1 MSFLRPIR
9 MMKKRYKFQ
18 VTLHLEELCSVPF
31 VTGTLY
37 CKVRLRDGGSFTDN
51 TKRADV
57 QDHSVEWKNKFQ
69 FQCKMSAD
77 PTTGVL
83 ESCTLRI
90 SVRKELKGGKASV
103 KVGLVDLNLAE
114 FAGSNHTPR
123 HCLLDAYQDK
133 SRLDNSLL
141 KVTVGMH
148 LLSGDPCFKIPTVRD
163 TPLQLPEDLS
173 QREHVR
179 DGSESS
185 GFGSLPR
192 KVVKGQQTRHSDSF
206 EPGHSRNTSSTSQQ
220 SKLSDYGSR
229 HSRTPSTTSQASSS
243 GAEKHCHYSLSPSK
257 TKTETS
263 TVTDCKSYS
272 KTAPPRPPPPN
283 KPYPLD
289 VTQDRM
295 GITRVSADDIIN
307 KLMEDQDF
315 TPTTNADDEDGLRLY
330 ISSDGKTALG
340 GQSLYNRGGTG
351 LFQPV
356 VINPDAQRTNA
367 KQIPDNMSSKR

>member
-1 MSFLRPIR
+1 MSFLRPMR
-9 MMKKRYKFQ
+9 MTKKRYKFQ

-31 VTGTLY
+31 VTGTIY

-57 QDHSVEWKNKFQ
+57 QDHSVTWKSKFQ

-90 SVRKELKGGKASV
+90 SVRKELKGGKASA

-123 HCLLDAYQDK
+123 HCLLEAYQDK
-133 SRLDNSLL
+133 NRLDNSLL
-141 KVTVGMH
+141 KVIVGMH

-163 TPLQLPEDLS
+163 IPLPLPEDLS

-192 KVVKGQQTRHSDSF
+192 KIAKGHHGRHQEVF
-206 EPGHSRNTSSTSQQ
+206 EPGHSRNASSTSQQ

-229 HSRTPSTTSQASSS
+229 HSRTPSSTSQASSP
-243 GAEKHCHYSLSPSK
+243 GVEQQLHYSLSPSK
-257 TKTETS
+257 TKTDAS
-263 TVTDCKSYS
+263 TTDSS
-272 KTAPPRPPPPN
+272 NFVKTAPPRPPPP
-283 KPYPLD
+283 KSSLYHPLD
-289 VTQDRM
+289 ISQDRM
-295 GITRVSADDIIN
+295 GVTRVSADDIIN

-315 TPTTNADDEDGLRLY
+315 THNTSADEEDGLRLY
-330 ISSDGKTALG
+330 VSSDGKTALG
-340 GQSLYNRGGTG
+340 GQSFYNRGGTSM
-351 LFQPV
+351 FQPV
-356 VINPDAQRTNA
+356 VINPDTQTNY
-367 KQIPDNMSSKR
+367 KPISENSTNR